1 MYEAVERF
9 NRLMKQA
16 HKTNESRDRDD
27 RAIGAA
33 TPNDGPLDLRLRTPM
48 EAIRAGIMVEDWPAV
63 AEGLVMLQVLH
74 RDIRRGTCEP
84 AELDD

>member
-1 MYEAVERF
+1 MYEAAERF
-9 NRLMKQA
+9 NRLMAQA
-16 HKTNESRDRDD
+16 HKTNKTRDEIERD
-27 RAIGAA
+27 IGAA

-48 EAIRAGIMVEDWPAV
+48 QAIQSGIMLEDWSCV